1 MASAHTSKRERSAL
15 RRRLRRG
22 FEPRPAL
29 RIPGLDGRCPIGDT
43 VDPADGVPG
52 GPGRGGPGHGGAGRG
67 GPGQAGLGDGGS
79 SRERQGDA
87 DLGREEEAERLFEI
101 MLSLAGA
108 GNAIDLRI
116 ARLAAW
122 VKTRDPAKCGY
133 SSHTALFRQHIAWS
147 NSWLRSLVRL
157 VESDLPAIQAAV
169 CLGLIPLSTAI
180 KAPGHVDPEEQAW
193 WLERAQRGD
202 KGLASN
208 PRGRSQD
215 TSPRTVRTVDLEG
228 EDLRAIHG
236 ARQLSRLV
244 SGHPLSN
251 ADSDYYVLDCW
262 AKRVDGKQLLSHAR
276 RSPPPPPKRTT
287 PEWCGGCQRADQ
299 RQGAAGAAVQ
309 LPAQGSGGGCR
320 VELAVRPAAS
330 RREGQVV
337 SIRQGIAFFQ
347 HRRAPNRNTM
357 TQRWCGWRHPDRRS
371 ASGKPP

>member
-22 FEPRPAL
+22 FEPRSAL
-29 RIPGLDGRCPIGDT
+29 RIPGLDGRGPVGDA

-52 GPGRGGPGHGGAGRG
+52 GPGRGGPGQAGLGDGSPGRGGPGRG
-67 GPGQAGLGDGGS
+67 GPGQAGPSNGGS
-79 SRERQGDA
+79 SRKRQGDDGLA
-87 DLGREEEAERLFEI
+87 REEGEGGLGREEEAERLLEV
-101 MLSLAGA
+101 MLALAGA

-122 VKTRDPAKCGY
+122 VKTQDPAECGY

-215 TSPRTVRTVDLEG
+215 TNPRTVRTVDLEG

-262 AKRVDGKQLLSHAR
+262 AKRVDGKQLLSQAR
-276 RSPPPPPKRTT
+276 RAPPPPPRRTT
-287 PEWCGGCQRADQ
+287 PEWCGIPD
-299 RQGAAGAAVQ
+299 
-309 LPAQGSGGGCR
+309 
-320 VELAVRPAAS
+320 
-330 RREGQVV
+330 
-337 SIRQGIAFFQ
+337 
-347 HRRAPNRNTM
+347 
-357 TQRWCGWRHPDRRS
+357 PDRKS
-371 ASGKPP
+371 VV